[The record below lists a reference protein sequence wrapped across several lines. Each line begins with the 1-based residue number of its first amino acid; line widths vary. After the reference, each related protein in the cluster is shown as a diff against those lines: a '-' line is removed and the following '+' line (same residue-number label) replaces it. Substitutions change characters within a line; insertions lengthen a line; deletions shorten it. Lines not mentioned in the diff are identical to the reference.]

1 MDGIRDNP
9 GKLSGIER
17 LRAMM
22 CADDTAPLARHLG
35 FRLVRVEEG
44 LAVFESEP
52 DFHSTNLIGSV
63 HGGWS
68 AALLDSACG
77 WAVFS
82 RLSASQGFTTLELKA
97 AFHRP
102 LMPGVSRVRAEGR
115 VISVGRRVGFAEA
128 KLFDEADRLCVS
140 ATSTLLI
147 WDL

>member
-1 MDGIRDNP
+1 MDLVRHNP
-9 GKLSGIER
+9 NGLSGIER
-17 LRAMM
+17 L
-22 CADDTAPLARHLG
+22 CALMDADETAPLARHLG

-52 DFHSTNLIGSV
+52 DSSSTNLIGSV

-82 RLSASQGFTTLELKA
+82 RMTASQGFTTLELKTSY
-97 AFHRP
+97 HRP
-102 LMPGVSRVRAEGR
+102 LTPNVSRVRAEGC
-115 VISVGRRVGFAEA
+115 VLSMGRRVAFAEA
-128 KLFDEADRLCVS
+128 KLFDEAERLCVS
-140 ATSTLLI
+140 ATSTLLL